1 MRPESHALQ
10 CGRQFCDPARML
22 VEKDFDSD
30 AVKVVTNRGT
40 VYLMGI
46 LSRKE
51 AAIATEIARTTEGAH
66 RVVKLFEYLD

>member
-1 MRPESHALQ
+1 
-10 CGRQFCDPARML
+10 ML